1 MKGLLLDTCA
11 LIWLVSEAKRF
22 SPKQRTALERSSR
35 IYVSAVTCA
44 ELACL
49 ADRGRIDLGQHWKNW
64 FDQYT
69 TLNGI
74 EILAIDYPTICEAY
88 SLPGEFH
95 KDPCDRI
102 IAATARI
109 SDLSLLTDDRKLLTY
124 PFINTIE

>member
-1 MKGLLLDTCA
+1 MKGLLLDTSA
-11 LIWLVSEAKRF
+11 LIWLVSESKRN

-49 ADRGRIDLGQHWKNW
+49 TDRGRIYLGQHWKNW
-64 FDQYT
+64 FEQYT

-74 EILAIDYPTICEAY
+74 EILAIDCPTIYEAY

-109 SDLSLLTDDRKLLTY
+109 SDLSLLTDDRKLITY